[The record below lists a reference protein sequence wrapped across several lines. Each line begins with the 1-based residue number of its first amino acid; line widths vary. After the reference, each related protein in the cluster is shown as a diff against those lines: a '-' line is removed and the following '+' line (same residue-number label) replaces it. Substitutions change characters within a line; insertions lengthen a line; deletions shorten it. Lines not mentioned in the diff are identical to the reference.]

1 MGFQDV
7 NINEEMVKR
16 QFAVRDGLSPANKQE
31 QGTVYND
38 DWKWIVITAQTL
50 VLDEYDLDLLH
61 LTVSKKTFSKN

>member
-7 NINEEMVKR
+7 NINEELVKR
-16 QFAVRDGLSPANKQE
+16 QFAVRDRLSPANKQE

-50 VLDEYDLDLLH
+50 GLNEYDLDLLH
-61 LTVSKKTFSKN
+61 